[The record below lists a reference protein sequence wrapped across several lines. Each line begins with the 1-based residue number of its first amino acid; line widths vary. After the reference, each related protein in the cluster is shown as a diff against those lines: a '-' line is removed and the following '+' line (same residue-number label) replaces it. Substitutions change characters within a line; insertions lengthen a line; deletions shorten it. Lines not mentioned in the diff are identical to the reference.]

1 MLGSKTVKA
10 VFSVVEEGSTILAN
24 ELKAIRATQE
34 QTLGMEIAL
43 NIQIKASELAKE
55 YAKASEGIDQA
66 ALETI
71 KKAGSEHAATLFK

>member
-55 YAKASEGIDQA
+55 YAKASEGVDQA
-66 ALETI
+66 ALDAI
-71 KKAGSEHAATLFK
+71 KKAGSEHATTLFK

>member
-10 VFSVVEEGSTILAN
+10 VFSTIEESSSILAN

-34 QTLGMEIAL
+34 HTLGMEIAL
-43 NIQIKASELAKE
+43 NIQIKANELAKE
-55 YAKASEGIDQA
+55 YAKASEGVDQA

-71 KKAGSEHAATLFK
+71 KKAGAEYAAALFK

>member
-34 QTLGMEIAL
+34 QTLGMEVAL
-43 NIQIKASELAKE
+43 NIQIKAAELAKE
-55 YAKASEGIDQA
+55 YKKASEGVDQA
-66 ALETI
+66 ALDAI
-71 KKAGSEHAATLFK
+71 KQAGANHAGVLFK

>member
-1 MLGSKTVKA
+1 MLGSKTVKS
-10 VFSVVEEGSTILAN
+10 VFSVIEEGSTILAN

-55 YAKASEGIDQA
+55 YAKASEGVDQA
-66 ALETI
+66 ALDAI
-71 KKAGSEHAATLFK
+71 KQAGAEHAGVLFK

>member
-55 YAKASEGIDQA
+55 YAKASEGVDQA
-66 ALETI
+66 ALDAI
-71 KKAGSEHAATLFK
+71 KKAGMEHATTLFK